1 MINKP
6 HIITIKLF
14 TTGNLPTNAELEAM
28 LSQQCFNFSLLSVDL
43 SPMRFDGVGLVPVR
57 TVVPAHSIAKTT
69 PAVLV
74 VPSSPAP
81 DKAAPKRRELRFV
94 SGSDADRVWQL
105 IRNNDGLTSSE
116 LREQLE
122 LASGPV
128 NTTIY
133 RLKKALLIRIK
144 GSGKYGDKYVS
155 TEWDAPPETDSDI
168 NTNTE
173 E

>member
-28 LSQQCFNFSLLSVDL
+28 LSQQCFSFSLLSVEL

-57 TVVPAHSIAKTT
+57 TVVPPHSIAKT
-69 PAVLV
+69 AAHALV
-74 VPSSPAP
+74 VPSSPAL

-105 IRNNDGLTSSE
+105 IRNNDGITSSE

-122 LASGPV
+122 LESGPV

-133 RLKKALLIRIK
+133 RLKKAMLIRIK

-155 TEWDAPPETDSDI
+155 TEWDVPPETDNNI